1 MPCPHKRTTST
12 QDHKPGDENNPNSS
26 QAASGIVPA
35 RRLTDEEELKRAQKI
50 AENAVSSSYQSYHIP
65 KLSNQKDKYGRR
77 MIAYTCKINLLKHA
91 SICQRKEKESK
102 ENRQLA
108 DHGFTASGK
117 IHPKEVPQLCAI
129 WCAQAARPFS
139 ALTDASH
146 KAILHQTVVKNL
158 LTPRGVSNDIHML
171 YLAIQNNYHNVL
183 NTHNGAMYLG
193 VN

>member
-50 AENAVSSSYQSYHIP
+50 AENALMKKTVFRCGSKINRPSSDSSC
-65 KLSNQKDKYGRR
+65 S
-77 MIAYTCKINLLKHA
+77 NLLKHA

-108 DHGFTASGK
+108 DHGFTASGQ